1 MRGLFFLH
9 KVAKQKV
16 SPRKEPAVPARP
28 VDKLFAAYAAD
39 NSTSANKTLQW
50 FFVPLFAFGLFA
62 LVWSLPFPHIGF
74 LGKYNG
80 FINWAS
86 FLLAVIIYMY
96 YKLSPVLSYFILF
109 TLFGF
114 SYLIIQLEY
123 MQKAGGAALW
133 QVSLI
138 MLAVGL
144 LGYFTATIAE
154 SRQISIVKKL
164 KNLLIAPLY
173 LWHLLWSK
181 VSVKY

>member
-1 MRGLFFLH
+1 M
-9 KVAKQKV
+9 AKQKSYQKKV
-16 SPRKEPAVPARP
+16 TPAAPVRP
-28 VDKLFAAYAAD
+28 VDELFSGYAVD
-39 NSTSANKTLQW
+39 NSTPANKTLQW
-50 FFVPLFAFGLFA
+50 FFVPLFAFGFFA
-62 LVWSLPFPHIGF
+62 FVWSLPFPHIPF

-86 FLLAVIIYMY
+86 FLLAVAIYAY

-123 MQKAGGAALW
+123 MQKAGGSALW

-138 MLAVGL
+138 ILVVGF
-144 LGYFTATIAE
+144 LGYFTATLAE
-154 SRQISIVKKL
+154 SRQIGIFKKL

-173 LWHLLWSK
+173 LWHLIWRK

>member
-1 MRGLFFLH
+1 MPL
-9 KVAKQKV
+9 
-16 SPRKEPAVPARP
+16 RP
-28 VDKLFAAYAAD
+28 VDKLFEAYAAD
-39 NSTSANKTLQW
+39 NSTPTNKILQW

-62 LVWSLPFPHIGF
+62 LVWSLPFPHIAF

-86 FLLAVIIYMY
+86 FLLAITIYAY

-138 MLAVGL
+138 IFTVGL
-144 LGYFTATIAE
+144 LGYFIATMAE
-154 SRQISIVKKL
+154 NKQIGIVKKL

-173 LWHLLWSK
+173 LWHLLWRK